1 MRRGS
6 EPAGI
11 GGLLRHVRLAR
22 GLSVQEAADLAEVSP
37 SRISQVERAETTGTL
52 QLDTLDR
59 FAGALGYRVAYE
71 LLPVV
76 SPVVS
81 SETDGDELPV
91 LAAEGVGGPYRRG
104 PLRAKEQDTG
114 LEALIARG
122 LAVPARRSLRDLPPP
137 APLSPE
143 DIERL
148 GGRTVSELLIEE
160 RESYT
165 R

>member
-1 MRRGS
+1 MNGS
-6 EPAGI
+6 GEAGGI
-11 GGLLRHVRLAR
+11 GGLLRHARLAR

-37 SRISQVERAETTGTL
+37 SRISQVERAETAGTL

-71 LLPVV
+71 LHP
-76 SPVVS
+76 SAPPHP
-81 SETDGDELPV
+81 DGRDLPV
-91 LAAEGVGGPYRRG
+91 LAAEAVGGPYRPG
-104 PLRAKEQDTG
+104 PLRAREQGSG
-114 LEALIARG
+114 LEDLVARG
-122 LAVPARRSLRDLPPP
+122 LAVPAARSLRDLPPP
-137 APLSPE
+137 MPLSPE
-143 DIERL
+143 AVERL

>member
-1 MRRGS
+1 MDGTA
-6 EPAGI
+6 EAGEI
-11 GGLLRHVRLAR
+11 GGLLRYARLAR
-22 GLSVQEAADLAEVSP
+22 GLSVQEAADLADVSP
-37 SRISQVERAETTGTL
+37 SRISQVERAETAGAL
-52 QLDTLDR
+52 QLDTLER

-71 LLPVV
+71 LVPSASPDADADADADLPVF
-76 SPVVS
+76 
-81 SETDGDELPV
+81 
-91 LAAEGVGGPYRRG
+91 AAESVGGPYHRG
-104 PLRAKEQDTG
+104 PLRARDQGSG

-122 LAVPARRSLRDLPPP
+122 LATPARRSLRDLPPP
-137 APLSPE
+137 TPLSPE

>member
-1 MRRGS
+1 MDGTA
-6 EPAGI
+6 EAGEI
-11 GGLLRHVRLAR
+11 GGLLRHARLAR
-22 GLSVQEAADLAEVSP
+22 GLSVQEAADLADVSP
-37 SRISQVERAETTGTL
+37 SRISQVERAETAGAL
-52 QLDTLDR
+52 QFDTLER

-71 LLPVV
+71 LVPSASPDADDDLPVFAV
-76 SPVVS
+76 ES
-81 SETDGDELPV
+81 
-91 LAAEGVGGPYRRG
+91 VGGPYHHG
-104 PLRAKEQDTG
+104 PLRARDQGWG

-122 LAVPARRSLRDLPPP
+122 LATPARRSLRDLPPP
-137 APLSPE
+137 TPLSPE

>member
-1 MRRGS
+1 MSRVS
-6 EPAGI
+6 EPDGI
-11 GGLLRHVRLAR
+11 GGLLRLARLAR

-37 SRISQVERAETTGTL
+37 SRISQVERAETTGAL

-71 LLPVV
+71 LVPA
-76 SPVVS
+76 VS
-81 SETDGDELPV
+81 SETDGDGPPV
-91 LAAEGVGGPYRRG
+91 LAAEGVGGPYRPG
-104 PLRAKEQDTG
+104 PLRAKEQGTG

-122 LAVPARRSLRDLPPP
+122 LAIPARRSLRDLPPP
-137 APLSPE
+137 TPLSPE